1 MGDVLTAV
9 DGQPVQDLDD
19 VLTLLEQKDV
29 GDTVTLTLW
38 NSGKTRQQRVALA
51 AGSD

>member
-9 DGQPVQDLDD
+9 DGQPVADLDD
-19 VLTLLEQKDV
+19 VLTLLQRKEP

-38 NSGKTRQQRVALA
+38 NSGKTRQQRLELA
-51 AGSD
+51 EDR

>member
-1 MGDVLTAV
+1 VLTAV

-38 NSGKTRQQRVALA
+38 NSGKTRRERITLGNATE
-51 AGSD
+51 